1 MFSNL
6 LIIKSNNYTNIN
18 PSEIIIRILNVSRSI
33 RNTLIIILSNYLPLF
48 ISYIAIII
56 YFFIINIK
64 LGLIFFVLFLINI
77 YIINKNQNKL

>member
-64 LGLIFFVLFLINI
+64 I
-77 YIINKNQNKL
+77 